1 MDYSG
6 DRVGLLRFAA
16 AGLLAVLF
24 LGAFA
29 VSWTIPFQEWD
40 AYSFGTW
47 SRFIA
52 DGDAI
57 LSPKADQIA
66 HQRPLVPVPQ
76 GLIWRGLG
84 HPSMRAGG
92 MLSLSYPVLLV
103 VL

>member
-1 MDYSG
+1 MEASFPG
-6 DRVGLLRFAA
+6 DQGGLFRLAA
-16 AGLLAVLF
+16 AGLLVLLF

-40 AYSFGTW
+40 AYSIGIW

-57 LSPKADQIA
+57 VSPKVDQVA

-76 GLIWRGLG
+76 GLIWRWPARIW
-84 HPSMRAGG
+84 PSICFGSVPGG
-92 MLSLSYPVLLV
+92 
-103 VL
+103 